1 MLLVNTLTIIG
12 AGTMQNAKNSN
23 WGGYKSDLGIQEK
36 LMVAIVKVS
45 EAYKKDADAIFRNY
59 GLTFSQYNVL
69 RVLNNS
75 PAGRNTISNASRIM
89 LVSGAN
95 MTGIAK
101 RLEKSGFI
109 IRKSDASDER
119 ITLLEITPKGRQALA
134 NICSEKDELIR
145 TYLESFSGEDIAGVL
160 QNVKRMLNDSPRGQ
174 RSVA

>member
-1 MLLVNTLTIIG
+1 MNPV
-12 AGTMQNAKNSN
+12 KNLGL
-23 WGGYKSDLGIQEK
+23 GGYKSDLDIREK
-36 LMVAIVKVS
+36 LIVAIVRAS

-75 PAGRNTISNASRIM
+75 PGGRNTITNASRIM

-109 IRKSDASDER
+109 LRKSDARDER
-119 ITLLEITPKGRQALA
+119 VTLLEITPRGRQALA
-134 NICSEKDELIR
+134 HIAIEKDELIAA
-145 TYLESFSGEDIAGVL
+145 YLEGFSDADIGRVL
-160 QNVKRMLNDSPRGQ
+160 KDLKRILKGSPRSRQ
-174 RSVA
+174 DAA